1 MRLLVAL
8 LLVVPAFGLTAADPV
23 DFAVGGFTFE
33 RPTGWRWVPPTSPMR
48 KAQLAVAG
56 SGGDE
61 AEVTFFC
68 FGAGQG
74 GGVKANIDRWF
85 GQFEN
90 AGTSTREEVVGTTR
104 VVFAEAAGTFLS
116 GMPGGQATPKDGYA
130 LRGAILPH
138 KDGDVFVKMTGPAAT
153 VAAAD
158 PAFAAMIRAAAG
170 R

>member
-1 MRLLVAL
+1 MRP
-8 LLVVPAFGLTAADPV
+8 VVTLILFLTALGLRAAEPV

-33 RPTGWRWVPPTSPMR
+33 RPAGWRWAPPTSPMR
-48 KAQLAVAG
+48 KAQLAAPG
-56 SGGDE
+56 PGGTV

-74 GGVKANIDRWF
+74 GGVQANIDRWF

-90 AGTSTREEVVGTTR
+90 ASHSTREELIGTTR
-104 VVFAEAAGTFLS
+104 VVFVEASGTFLS
-116 GMPGGQATPKDGYA
+116 GMPGGQATPKEGYA

-158 PAFAAMIRAAAG
+158 AGFVAMIQAAAG